1 MENENRNSVSIPSIS
16 LITKD
21 IRKAH
26 RPKKTSTKQ
35 PTKKTSKSNSLT
47 KKITQQLET
56 KKNPINQRGKDNL
69 NKFIARNEKI
79 QHVENRT
86 RLYQLRITFKEKNIS
101 RTIERDIL
109 PEIRECESIIKNNSA
124 DSLVYSQAK
133 ERIQDLRAKI
143 ENLQFRYKFRFAIL
157 KTLFSLVQSKG
168 FGIELTR
175 QYIYSYSLPYSEVMN
190 YFEQFKS
197 FLRNDNVI
205 FESKKIGKELQFTYD
220 INRKIEDI
228 HSKGSEMNLS
238 DASLFKKTLEGKNE
252 PVLYSNFTVKGKERK
267 IKLTD
272 LFKIG
277 IYREA
282 KNKQHH
288 LRQVSAKVLLKN
300 ETYPDL
306 KGLAEQ
312 YEGSQKESIL
322 NYETS
327 FCDTFNSLVNL
338 ELQELQQ
345 VQTDKTIWDT
355 ILSISKG
362 YIAVHQL
369 SRFEF
374 EDWMQDCYIHLTL
387 DKSEFVKNEDGT
399 FTQRFN
405 YAYSLN
411 DDELRKK
418 IYRYF
423 DERKKLAVKNNRIA
437 PIEVETD
444 DLPILNIPF
453 HLNIN
458 TAYQMEQ
465 SQDFQLFK
473 DWINSRKFIA
483 PRSKEIMLF
492 ILENLNLSLKEIA
505 EHFELHSF
513 SPFVQG
519 VIKKLSDYAKRF
531 NEFSIYEFLMKKY
544 FPSYEVPKILKG
556 KAIKQLKARHKV
568 VRNIGQ
574 AKEMIKGIN
583 YQLTNRNKIEVIFA

>member
-1 MENENRNSVSIPSIS
+1 MENENKNSVSIPSIS
-16 LITKD
+16 LITKG
-21 IRKAH
+21 IRKVHAV
-26 RPKKTSTKQ
+26 KKTSTKKT
-35 PTKKTSKSNSLT
+35 TKKTGEKKSIKEVKEPVS
-47 KKITQQLET
+47 
-56 KKNPINQRGKDNL
+56 PINQRGKDNL
-69 NKFIARNEKI
+69 NKFIARNEKL
-79 QHVENRT
+79 QHADNRT

-124 DSLVYSQAK
+124 DSLIYAK
-133 ERIQDLRAKI
+133 AKQRIEDLREQIKH
-143 ENLQFRYKFRFAIL
+143 LQFRYKFRFAIF
-157 KTLFSLVQSKG
+157 KTIFDLVKSKG

-175 QYIYSYSLPYSEVMN
+175 QYLYSNSLPYNEVIQ
-190 YFEQFKS
+190 YLEQFKA
-197 FLRNDNVI
+197 FLKNDSVI

-228 HSKGSEMNLS
+228 LSKDEISTADSTFL
-238 DASLFKKTLEGKNE
+238 KKTITGTNE

-277 IYREA
+277 IYRET

-306 KGLAEQ
+306 KGLAEL
-312 YEGSQKESIL
+312 YEGEQKQSIL

-492 ILENLNLSLKEIA
+492 ILENLNLSLKEVS
-505 EHFELHSF
+505 EHFGMHSR
-513 SPFVQG
+513 SG
-519 VIKKLSDYAKRF
+519 TIAGIIKKLSDYAKRF
-531 NEFSIYEFLMKKY
+531 NDFGIYEFLMKKY

-583 YQLTNRNKIEVIFA
+583 YELSNRNKINVVFQ